1 MTQFR
6 NIKGTHDILP
16 EDIKIWQLVESK
28 IHEIMQCHGYGE
40 IRTPIFEST
49 ELFIRGIGTDTD
61 IVNKEMYSWIDQGG
75 NALTLKPELTA
86 PVIRAYIQ
94 NQLNKQHPIHRLY
107 YFDTLFRRE
116 RPQKGR
122 QRQFYQFGAEAIGS
136 SYPEQDAEIISL
148 AYNIYKHFN
157 IQDMEVRINSI
168 GSSEI
173 RPVYLDLLNKSLNKY
188 VGDFCN
194 TCVSRLEKNALRIFD
209 CKNPKCQEILKDKA
223 HYIFNSISQD
233 DLEHF
238 IDLKKRLDEMD
249 IPYVHD
255 NSLVRGL
262 DYYTQT
268 TFEIISCTLGAQDAL
283 CGGGR

>member
-86 PVIRAYIQ
+86 PVARAYLQHQLGNQ
-94 NQLNKQHPIHRLY
+94 NPIHRLY
-107 YFDTLFRRE
+107 YLDTLFRRE

-122 QRQFYQFGAEAIGS
+122 QRQFHQFGIEAIGS
-136 SYPEQDAEIISL
+136 IYPEQDAEVISM
-148 AYNIYKHFN
+148 AYNIF
-157 IQDMEVRINSI
+157 DMLGIE
-168 GSSEI
+168 
-173 RPVYLDLLNKSLNKY
+173 
-188 VGDFCN
+188 
-194 TCVSRLEKNALRIFD
+194 
-209 CKNPKCQEILKDKA
+209 
-223 HYIFNSISQD
+223 
-233 DLEHF
+233 DLELVIKVPLPIKDFSPILADPF
-238 IDLKKRLDEMD
+238 IVAFVE
-249 IPYVHD
+249 
-255 NSLVRGL
+255 
-262 DYYTQT
+262 T
-268 TFEIISCTLGAQDAL
+268 
-283 CGGGR
+283 